1 MRLTWH
7 TYNYYPYEL
16 DLATREI
23 DTLLELNE
31 IREVEDGI
39 ELHGIVDIN
48 PADRLTYFSGT
59 LNSNNGF
66 VPTVQAKLEE
76 AGRKGKKKQATRY
89 SVHGLHEYKGKF
101 NPQVVRALLNIFGI
115 EPQQRVFDPFC
126 GSGTSLVECAH
137 LGAFGVGTDI
147 NPLAIY
153 IAQAKLQALCTPEHT
168 LRKIYN
174 RLYRALSKRC
184 QMETVRQ
191 DENSRSAYLHA
202 WFDFDVLTQIE
213 YVRSTINKIAK
224 ELAPFFLIIASNL
237 LRDYSQQDP
246 NDLRT
251 RRRKSPLPEQPFTL
265 AFLNA
270 VGPLLLQIKATQA
283 ILGTNLLQGNAVLR
297 DVRDVAPQEV
307 GGRFDAAIT
316 SPPYATALPYIDTQR
331 LSLIWL
337 ELLQPD
343 QILMLESEL
352 IGSRELRGAS
362 RRMLHSKIQNNSD
375 NLPSEQLQMCVEL
388 NQALS
393 EQDGFRRQAV
403 PILLY
408 RYFASMKD
416 SFRAV
421 KMVMKPGAPYGLIVG
436 HNHTTLGGIRRE
448 INTPQHLANLAS
460 SEGWEIEEL
469 IPLQTYQRYGYHMN
483 NSVAAETLII
493 LRNTK

>member
-7 TYNYYPYEL
+7 SYNYYPYERE
-16 DLATREI
+16 LAAREI
-23 DTLLELNE
+23 ATLLGQNK
-31 IREVEDGI
+31 IRAVEDGI
-39 ELHGIVDIN
+39 ELQGIADID

-59 LNSNNGF
+59 LNSNGF

-76 AGRKGKKKQATRY
+76 AGRKGKNKQATRY
-89 SVHGLHEYKGKF
+89 SVHGLHDYKGKF

-126 GSGTSLVECAH
+126 GSGTTLVECAH
-137 LGAFGVGTDI
+137 LGAFGVGADI

-168 LRKIYN
+168 LRKIYK
-174 RLYRALSKRC
+174 RLCRALSKRP
-184 QMETVRQ
+184 QMETVRR
-191 DENSRSAYLHA
+191 DDNPRNAYLKA
-202 WFDFDVLTQIE
+202 WFDLDVLTQIE
-213 YVRSTINKIAK
+213 HVRSIIKKTAR

-246 NDLRT
+246 NDLRI

-265 AFLNA
+265 AFLDA
-270 VGPLLLQIKATQA
+270 VSPLLLQVNATQA
-283 ILGTNLLQGNAVLR
+283 ILGTDLIQGHALLQ
-297 DVRDVAPQEV
+297 DVREVTLQEV

-337 ELLQPD
+337 EFLQPD
-343 QILMLESEL
+343 RIMMLESEL
-352 IGSRELRGAS
+352 IGSRELRGKS
-362 RRMLHSKIQNNSD
+362 RRVLLGKIQDNSD
-375 NLPSEQLQMCVEL
+375 NLPSEQLRICVEL
-388 NQALS
+388 NNALS

-408 RYFASMKD
+408 RYFASMRD

-421 KMVMKPGAPYGLIVG
+421 KKVMKPGAPYGLIVG
-436 HNHTTLGGIRRE
+436 HNHTTLGGIRHE
-448 INTPQHLANLAS
+448 INTPQHLADLAS
-460 SEGWEIEEL
+460 SEGWDIEEL